1 MMHLSNLTVWEIWQ
15 RGPGCQCPHYQV
27 AKSHSCQEV
36 IRYCCPGTTLW
47 SLGDKDSQ
55 TKDWHILWT
64 TAEKSEHA
72 LGCCSVHQK
81 PTKRDRTVYYVTV
94 HSPELCLDH
103 NVAEWY
109 GRLKR
114 TGRCFVCLQL
124 KYTAKFWDKKCDM
137 WHLWTNT
144 AHCFMEEP
152 QRTHARHHRQYRR
165 CYEI

>member
-1 MMHLSNLTVWEIWQ
+1 MQLIYQTDKLQLRSLMVYYCSKWRDFLMKKMIQFKKMMHLSNLTVWEIWQ

-36 IRYCCPGTTLW
+36 IRCCCPGTILW

-81 PTKRDRTVYYVTV
+81 PTRRDRTVYYVTV

-103 NVAEWY
+103 NVVEWY
-109 GRLKR
+109 GRLKK
-114 TGRCFVCLQL
+114 TGRCFVCLKL
-124 KYTAKFWDKKCDM
+124 
-137 WHLWTNT
+137 
-144 AHCFMEEP
+144 
-152 QRTHARHHRQYRR
+152 
-165 CYEI
+165 